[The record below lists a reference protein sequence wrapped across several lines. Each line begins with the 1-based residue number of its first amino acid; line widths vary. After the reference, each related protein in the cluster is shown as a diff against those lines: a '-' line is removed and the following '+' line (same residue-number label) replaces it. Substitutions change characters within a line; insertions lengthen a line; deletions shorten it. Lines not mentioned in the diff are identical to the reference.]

1 MTKKN
6 TKYKNKNKKLRKKI
20 KQNRHEQIHLTKKKE
35 NTCSSSEVFPG
46 LLLDE
51 LRGEKLVRFHSLSS
65 TTILREFY
73 VCYREDI
80 IF

>member
-1 MTKKN
+1 MAKKKK
-6 TKYKNKNKKLRKKI
+6 TQYKNKNKKLQNKI
-20 KQNRHEQIHLTKKKE
+20 KQNRHEQIHLTKKE
-35 NTCSSSEVFPG
+35 NACSISEVLPG

-51 LRGEKLVRFHSLSS
+51 LCREKLASFHSLSS

-73 VCYREDI
+73 VGNREDI